1 MRLGGVVGSL
11 KFLLDL
17 VFGAGLQKVQHS
29 FSLPYWL
36 SLGLESMFADLGV
49 VLAIPTLTGWLFS
62 RSTLTARERFWVFI
76 LGAFSLASLV
86 GMIHC
91 GYGIITD
98 FSALSVAM

>member
-17 VFGAGLQKVQHS
+17 VFGVGLQKVWHR

-49 VLAIPTLTGWLFS
+49 VLAIPS
-62 RSTLTARERFWVFI
+62 RL
-76 LGAFSLASLV
+76 AFQP
-86 GMIHC
+86 
-91 GYGIITD
+91 
-98 FSALSVAM
+98 